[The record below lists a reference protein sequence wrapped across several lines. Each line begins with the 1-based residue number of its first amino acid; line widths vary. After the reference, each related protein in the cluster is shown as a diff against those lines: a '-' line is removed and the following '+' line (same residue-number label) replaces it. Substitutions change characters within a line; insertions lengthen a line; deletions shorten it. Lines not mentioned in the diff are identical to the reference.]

1 MKIKMKTQIQPTPIV
16 SGESAKRIEE
26 LMKIKPT
33 EETELGKKILEE
45 QFKDNEIRTSSTTKL
60 I

>member
-16 SGESAKRIEE
+16 SGKSAKKIEE
-26 LMKIKPT
+26 LMKMKPT

>member
-16 SGESAKRIEE
+16 IGESAKRIEE
-26 LMKIKPT
+26 LMNIKPT

-45 QFKDNEIRTSSTTKL
+45 QFKDKEIHIKE
-60 I
+60 